1 MPKLKLLILVLL
13 LSLGLIAQEKSG
25 STTYSLSFDSYF
37 SSGNDLPF
45 WLTSNRNGIFSRS
58 KNNQQ
63 IIQAGLLKGFDTD
76 STQKWTYAWGAK
88 LVSEVVVPTDLQVNQ
103 YWFGIRRKWFTV
115 KAGAQSD
122 PVLYSGLSSTN
133 GNLDRSNNARP
144 LPGIS
149 LSTSNYVPFF
159 FWKKWFSVKAEF
171 EEKFFSDHAFVTD
184 AHLHHKSLYSKASLS
199 KNWIITA
206 GLEHYVL
213 WGGISPAEGEMPGWD
228 QYFNYILGLKAG
240 VGALR
245 DDRLNK
251 AGNQLGIYSLEIK
264 KGWDKST
271 VSFYWNHPFEDR
283 SGMEMVNF
291 QDGLWGFHINK
302 KDQSSIITDLV
313 YEYMYTMNQ
322 SGSVH
327 HLPAP
332 TPENPD
338 RITGRGKDNYFDHFI
353 YRSFTYY
360 NRMMGTPLFVPRI
373 GADGVADGFES
384 TRMWMHHLGAKG
396 ALGSGFYWKTMLTL
410 SRNFGTYNDSFPW
423 SANFGPSGSSYPV
436 PLDEL
441 SYLFEFCYRGSKL
454 PFQINA
460 GIAGDTGSRFETRT
474 GGYAGIGFHF

>member
-1 MPKLKLLILVLL
+1 MPKLKLLILVLI
-13 LSLGLIAQEKSG
+13 LSPGLFAQEKKG
-25 STTYSLSFDSYF
+25 STSYSISFNSYF

-45 WLTSNRNGIFSRS
+45 WLTSNHNGIFARS

-63 IIQAGLLKGFDTD
+63 LIQAGFLKGYEID
-76 STQKWTYAWGAK
+76 STRKWNYAWGAD
-88 LVSEVVVPTDLQVNQ
+88 LVTGVVVPTDLQVIQ
-103 YWFGIRRKWFTV
+103 YWFGIRHKWLTV

-184 AHLHHKSLYSKASLS
+184 AHLHHKSLYSKALLS

-206 GLEHYVL
+206 GMEHYVL
-213 WGGISPAEGEMPGWD
+213 WGGTSSAEGEMPGWN
-228 QYFNYILGLKAG
+228 QYFNYILGQNAG
-240 VGALR
+240 PGALR
-245 DDRLNK
+245 DDRLNR

-271 VSFYWNHPFEDR
+271 VSFYWNHPFEDM
-283 SGMEMVNF
+283 SGMEMVNL

-302 KDQSSIITDLV
+302 KDQSSLITDIV

-360 NRMMGTPLFVPRI
+360 NQMMGTPLFIPRI
-373 GADGVADGFES
+373 GANGVADGFES
-384 TRMWMHHLGAKG
+384 TRMWMHHLGVKG

-410 SRNFGTYNDSFPW
+410 SRNFGTYNDAFPW

-436 PLDEL
+436 PLDEF
-441 SYLFEFCYRGSKL
+441 SYLFEFYYRGSKL

-474 GGYAGIGFHF
+474 GGYAGISFHF